1 MSRRDRFDV
10 AEARRIRDKK
20 RDTENAMFER
30 IWTNLENRI
39 RIAAKN
45 SWELT
50 YYVPAYT
57 PGLPRYNN
65 VLVARRLRVRLRNRG
80 FVVEKYEGEEDSPVL
95 FVSWRRAA
103 PDAQPSRSPAS
114 DPALRGLRAIA
125 RQVRINEQTGFS

>member
-30 IWTNLENRI
+30 IWTILENRI

-45 SWELT
+45 AWELT

-57 PGLPRYNN
+57 PGLPRYDN

-80 FVVEKYEGEEDSPVL
+80 FIVKKYDGEEDAPVL
-95 FVSWRRAA
+95 FISWRRSAPETRAA
-103 PDAQPSRSPAS
+103 TTAPQDRT
-114 DPALRGLRAIA
+114 LRGLQTVA
-125 RQVRINEQTGFS
+125 RQVKINEETGFS